1 MGTWQQIIYVDCEN
15 HPRRR
20 ELILQIIGA
29 GEGRPGAAMLSTLRH
44 IPGGQAMV
52 RLPIPGADSDTWG
65 ELLNEF
71 LRIEHT
77 VLCRLFATIARPGR
91 RLPIRPGIQL

>member
-1 MGTWQQIIYVDCEN
+1 M
-15 HPRRR
+15 
-20 ELILQIIGA
+20 A
-29 GEGRPGAAMLSTLRH
+29 
-44 IPGGQAMV
+44 